1 VKDIPKRL
9 AERLSQLKNPNEKDR
24 QSKSERIKP
33 DINESTID
41 IFLGDAVSRLVDEQ
55 ELVEKVLR
63 LDKNS
68 DELDQTVP
76 DLKILD
82 PDSSDTDKSTGFDLY
97 DTGVF
102 QKK

>member
-1 VKDIPKRL
+1 MKDIPKWL
-9 AERLSQLKNPNEKDR
+9 AESLSKLRKPVEDDR
-24 QSKSERIKP
+24 PSKSECIKP
-33 DINESTID
+33 GINESTID
-41 IFLGDAVSRLVDEQ
+41 IFLGDAVSSLVDEQ
-55 ELVEKVLR
+55 ELIEKVLR

-76 DLKILD
+76 DLKSLE
-82 PDSSDTDKSTGFDLY
+82 PDSSDTDRSTGFDPY